1 MPRLVVIEDQ
11 AAVRLCLR
19 SRLESEGMVVL
30 ADCDTA
36 ATGWAAIQADLPDCV
51 IANIGLPD
59 SDGIALTRQIKEHYP
74 QVAVIIL
81 TNHDQDA
88 MVLAALAAGADAYCC
103 KDTDLELVVM
113 AVRRVCEGQGWIDPA
128 IAKVV
133 LKELRQRPSFED
145 ADTELPVSPLTEREL
160 EVLTKIVAGANNTQI
175 AEDLQIAIGTV
186 KTHVRSILA
195 KLCVDDRTQAAV
207 RALRA
212 GLVR

>member
-1 MPRLVVIEDQ
+1 
-11 AAVRLCLR
+11 
-19 SRLESEGMVVL
+19 
-30 ADCDTA
+30 
-36 ATGWAAIQADLPDCV
+36 
-51 IANIGLPD
+51 
-59 SDGIALTRQIKEHYP
+59 
-74 QVAVIIL
+74 
-81 TNHDQDA
+81 

-103 KDTDLELVVM
+103 KDADLESVVV

-133 LKELRQRPSFED
+133 LKELRQRPSLEE